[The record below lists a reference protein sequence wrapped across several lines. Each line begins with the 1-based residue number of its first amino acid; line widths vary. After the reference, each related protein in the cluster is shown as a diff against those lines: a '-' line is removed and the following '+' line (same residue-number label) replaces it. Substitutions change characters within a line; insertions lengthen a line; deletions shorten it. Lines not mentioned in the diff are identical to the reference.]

1 MDFIT
6 KLGENRDEVIA
17 IPFHG
22 WLKNPAELMLRYILG
37 KSGKG
42 YEFMMKYPFIKTL
55 VKTAD
60 RPRIFRL
67 TSLFSLR
74 SFLTNMYNSAKGI
87 DPKDIETDYC
97 EITSHMDPK
106 EGSLTQMEI
115 GLLNMLKEDFVKKVY
130 IYSPWFSDET
140 KDYIVHFF
148 PEEYLGKIFLVEDN
162 LRGVIENLS
171 DATTIFAE
179 SSDELMEILQCHE
192 DHDPKLAGKF
202 FIISSMPSLTPETS
216 AMIAM
221 GKDPDDIKYKYLFQ
235 GYMESL
241 PTRFGSAAQ
250 FGRLRMVHLDHTK
263 RPPIDN
269 S

>member
-22 WLKNPAELMLRYILG
+22 WLKNTAELMLRYILG
-37 KSGKG
+37 KSGRG
-42 YEFMMKYPFIKTL
+42 YEFMTKYPFLKSL
-55 VKTAD
+55 VKTVD

-74 SFLTNMYNSAKGI
+74 SFLTNMYNSAKGV
-87 DPKDIETDYC
+87 DPKDIEVDYC

-106 EGSLTQMEI
+106 EGSLTQMEL
-115 GLLNMLKEDFVKKVY
+115 GLMNLLKENCVKKVY
-130 IYSPWFSDET
+130 IYTPWFSDET
-140 KDYIVHFF
+140 RDYIINVFDG
-148 PEEYLGKIFLVEDN
+148 YLDKIFLVENN
-162 LRGVIENLS
+162 LKGIIETMP
-171 DATTIFAE
+171 DVTTIFAE
-179 SSDELMEILQCHE
+179 SSDELMETLQAHE

-202 FIISSMPSLTPETS
+202 FIISSMPSLTTETS

-221 GKDPDDIKYKYLFQ
+221 GKDPDEIRYKYQFQ
-235 GYMESL
+235 EYMESL

-250 FGRLRMVHLDHTK
+250 FARLRMVKLTDK
-263 RPPIDN
+263 RPPIDT
-269 S
+269 